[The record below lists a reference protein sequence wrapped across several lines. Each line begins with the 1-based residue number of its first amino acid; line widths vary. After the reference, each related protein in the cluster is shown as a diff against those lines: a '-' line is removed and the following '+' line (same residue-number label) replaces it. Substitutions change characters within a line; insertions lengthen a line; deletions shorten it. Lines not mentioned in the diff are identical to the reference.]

1 MKLLFCEVATLVTK
15 ANTNWLYDETSGFF
29 YTAV

>member
-15 ANTNWLYDETSGFF
+15 ANTKWSYDETSGSF
-29 YTAV
+29 YSAV